1 MMALHP
7 VYDEREVDLGLV
19 AVCGMYCGAC
29 PVYRAWVEQ
38 DAPRLQALAKTLR
51 ADPATLMCTGCR
63 APPAF
68 CLTPDC
74 EVKRCAES
82 KELFFCG
89 ECDEFP
95 CEKIKRLEVRGGRC
109 AAIEENAARL
119 RDVGWYAWLREQ
131 DARWRCPSCRA
142 KVGFDEAKCPA
153 CGHRLEAPATPKVAR
168 TAARKPRS
176 KK

>member
-7 VYDEREVDLGLV
+7 IYDEREVDLGLV

-38 DAPRLQALAKTLR
+38 DAPRLQALAKSLHV
-51 ADPATLMCTGCR
+51 DPGSLMCTGCR
-63 APPAF
+63 APSAF
-68 CLTPDC
+68 CLTTDC

-82 KELFFCG
+82 RELFFCG

-95 CEKIKRLEVRGGRC
+95 CEKIARVETRGGQC
-109 AAIEENAARL
+109 ASIEENAARL
-119 RDVGWYAWLREQ
+119 RDVGWHAWLREQ
-131 DARWRCPSCRA
+131 DARWRCPECRA
-142 KVGFDEAKCPA
+142 KVGFDDPKCHA
-153 CGHRLEAPATPKVAR
+153 CGHRLEAPASRKIVRPTPKR
-168 TAARKPRS
+168 TPP